1 MANDPLVYLQQQME
15 VAATK
20 MLNDTPVM
28 YKDLRRLNPLN
39 VQYWVA
45 SHFSDIS
52 NKRFE
57 LNVVGDFDSQNV
69 LLALQR
75 WFGGM
80 KDLKQFNVGYN
91 PYNPAHVCSLS
102 FSNIVG

>member
-1 MANDPLVYLQQQME
+1 MTNDPLVYLQQQME

-91 PYNPAHVCSLS
+91 PYNPAHVCFYHFLT
-102 FSNIVG
+102 